1 MILRAIAKDR
11 WSVLDPVCLFSFLH
25 RCNIV
30 MILLFLIFTAVFLDS
45 PAEFTVDTRAVPK
58 KPGDGPGKVSCLVN
72 NPSGSRSEPVITT
85 QPDGQHR
92 VVYTPFE
99 EGMQMRN
106 FSLQFR
112 LFKKYCFPLQIPRAT
127 QNRRVVRRCPG
138 ARISFPCHWP
148 SRMRSP

>member
-30 MILLFLIFTAVFLDS
+30 IILLFLIFTAVFLDS

-72 NPSGSRSEPVITT
+72 NPSGSRLHSFRRGYANEEFFITIS
-85 QPDGQHR
+85 
-92 VVYTPFE
+92 VVLKIL
-99 EGMQMRN
+99 
-106 FSLQFR
+106 FS
-112 LFKKYCFPLQIPRAT
+112 
-127 QNRRVVRRCPG
+127 
-138 ARISFPCHWP
+138 P
-148 SRMRSP
+148 SNS